1 VRTYQQGTPGRSP
14 TSSSSPHLA
23 RTTKKLL
30 TRCPKVEINPSVGSG
45 VLFKVKHVFSP
56 DENTPIA
63 KERRAIPRNSAVRF
77 TAILLLSLCAALE
90 AQAQAGATPRQRAA
104 GAEGIVGKKT
114 FTSRCAGC
122 HGLDGR
128 GGQRAPNIASSPSV
142 RRLSDAE
149 LAKIILNGRTDFGMP
164 AFRELGGNEIQKV
177 VDYLRVLQG
186 KGATTSLA
194 GNPQKGKVIFLGKAA
209 CFSCHRVAGQGGF
222 VDSDLS
228 TYARGL
234 TTAAVRK
241 AITDP
246 APSTGR
252 VKTVTATT
260 RDGQRISGVVRN
272 EDNFSIQMQDADGTF
287 HFLLKS
293 DLEKIEYKPPPRM
306 PADYGTRLTRQ
317 ELDDLVGYLQSIKAE
332 PAPDP
337 EEEQ

>member
-1 VRTYQQGTPGRSP
+1 
-14 TSSSSPHLA
+14 
-23 RTTKKLL
+23 
-30 TRCPKVEINPSVGSG
+30 
-45 VLFKVKHVFSP
+45 
-56 DENTPIA
+56 
-63 KERRAIPRNSAVRF
+63 
-77 TAILLLSLCAALE
+77 LCAAVE
-90 AQAQAGATPRQRAA
+90 AQAQATAAPRQKAA
-104 GAEGIVGKKT
+104 EAEAIVGKKT

-128 GGQRAPNIASSPSV
+128 GGQRAPNIATNSSV

-164 AFRELGGNEIQKV
+164 AFRELRRNEIQKV

-186 KGATTSLA
+186 KGAATSLA

-209 CFSCHRVAGQGGF
+209 CSSCHTVAGQNGF
-222 VDSDLS
+222 VGSDLS

-234 TTAAVRK
+234 TADEVRQ

-246 APSTGR
+246 ATSTGR

-260 RDGQRISGVVRN
+260 LDGQRLSGVIRN
-272 EDNFSIQMQDADGTF
+272 EDNFSIQMQDADGAF

-293 DLEKIEYKPPPRM
+293 DLEKLEYKPLPPM
-306 PADYGTRLTRQ
+306 PGDYGQRLSGQ

-332 PAPDP
+332 PESDS